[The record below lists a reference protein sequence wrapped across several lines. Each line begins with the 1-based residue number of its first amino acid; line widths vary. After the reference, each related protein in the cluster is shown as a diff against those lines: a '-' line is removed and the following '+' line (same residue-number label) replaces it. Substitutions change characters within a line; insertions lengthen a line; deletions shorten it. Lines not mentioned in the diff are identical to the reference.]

1 MRVKIKTKGETVAVN
16 EKFKKREFV
25 ATVEGSYPQDI
36 QFQLSQDKCS
46 LLDNFQ
52 VGEEIEIEYNLR
64 GREWTSPQGET
75 KYFNT
80 LEVWKIGRVEDLMDE
95 LP

>member
-1 MRVKIKTKGETVAVN
+1 MRVRIKTKGETVAVS

-36 QFQLSQDKCS
+36 LFQLSQDKCS

-64 GREWTSPQGET
+64 GREWTNPQGET

-80 LEVWKIGRVEDLMDE
+80 LEVWKIGRVEDLMDL

>member
-1 MRVKIKTKGETVAVN
+1 MKVRIKTKGETVAVSD
-16 EKFKKREFV
+16 KFKKREFV
-25 ATVEGSYPQDI
+25 GTVEGSYPQDI
-36 QFQLSQDKCS
+36 QFQLSQDKCN

-64 GREWTSPQGET
+64 GREWTNPQGET

-80 LEVWKIGRVEDLMDE
+80 LEVWKVGRVEDLMDL